1 MTVMS
6 TRRSSPAV
14 SSAVFGASV
23 VILLIIAAAG
33 FGLFLTSSQPAKTVT
48 SISTSIRTTTVTAA
62 VNSST
67 PGVSGGFLGSKVV
80 TFSYPTP
87 YQCTPSTSQ
96 LFPNQTAAA
105 AKANC
110 EVGAPGT
117 FPNNA
122 LPVWVVVPA
131 YAGLSIFGVTALGA
145 SPDGYAVY
153 HSQTVLADCG
163 AGGTAAA
170 CPFHPTY
177 LYSPAFTAVEQHL
190 NITSGYGGL
199 PEGVLPTPTHDHIV
213 DTDAL
218 GQNIPWDTVAV
229 LVFDPNIMP
238 NAATGRC
245 TQIVQSAL
253 ENATGNCLTSIAALQ
268 TAMVTNNTA
277 EAAAN
282 AGNPIWQTLG
292 GPTVQVVIPGDS
304 TVSVIRNPN
313 SNLDVYFPVHDSN
326 PYPPIQSSQQ
336 LLGGGIA
343 AVAVATLIGLIEL
356 RRTELT
362 HVAMGNQ
369 KDVRQHRR

>member
-1 MTVMS
+1 MYA
-6 TRRSSPAV
+6 RRSSPAV
-14 SSAVFGASV
+14 SSVVFGASV

-33 FGLFLTSSQPAKTVT
+33 FGLYLTSSQSVKTVT
-48 SISTSIRTTTVTAA
+48 SVSTRTGTSTTTVTAT

-105 AKANC
+105 AKASC

-153 HSQTVLADCG
+153 HNQTILADCG
-163 AGGTAAA
+163 AGGTATA

-199 PEGVLPTPTHDHIV
+199 PEGVLPTPTHDHVV

-245 TQIVQSAL
+245 TQVVQSAL
-253 ENATGNCLTSIAALQ
+253 GNATGNCLTSIAALQ
-268 TAMVTNNTA
+268 AAMVTNNTA

-282 AGNPIWQTLG
+282 TDNPIWQTLG
-292 GPTVQVVIPGDS
+292 GPTVQVVLPGDS

-313 SNLDVYFPVHDSN
+313 SNLDVYFPVHDSS

-343 AVAVATLIGLIEL
+343 TVAAVTLIGLIEL
-356 RRTELT
+356 RRMEQN
-362 HVAMGNQ
+362 HVATG
-369 KDVRQHRR
+369 RRRGEI